1 MQRTNHSSFFL
12 LFLVAVSL
20 IGLAL
25 VPLLLLQPNLQTEP
39 SPYRVPVISAIYSGI
54 CIGGIVAVF
63 YPNKCRVIFQKPS
76 VSLDSKEQKTS
87 ELPFK
92 GHHPNCENFANNRIS
107 IRGSFYCAACSGL
120 LAGAIA
126 SLVGAI
132 LFPIGFFSGA
142 GNLWVLAVGEG
153 FMLTGLTQIRIGGY
167 AKVTVNALFVVGSFI
182 SLVAADLVGRSL
194 LVDTYM
200 LGLIVFMLWFRILLS
215 EWNNKRTCVTC
226 SRCI

>member
-1 MQRTNHSSFFL
+1 MQQTNHSSFLL

-25 VPLLLLQPNLQTEP
+25 VPLLLLQPNLQTES
-39 SPYRVPVISAIYSGI
+39 SPYRVPFISAIYSGI

-63 YPNKCRVIFQKPS
+63 YPNKCRVMFQKPS

-107 IRGSFYCAACSGL
+107 IRGSVYCAACSGL

-126 SLVGAI
+126 ALVGAI
-132 LFPIGFFSGA
+132 LFSIGFFSRA

-153 FMLTGLTQIRIGGY
+153 LMLIGLTQIRIGGY

-215 EWNNKRTCVTC
+215 EWNNKRTCVAC